1 MEYYVFGPNGERFGP
16 ADVELLNRWA
26 KQGRVDNDTLVQAL
40 GSESKIPITMV
51 PGFTAGPPIVN
62 PRPSQGQTYV
72 GAPMGS
78 NPHIESHLTKALVST
93 LCCCLPLGVV
103 AVIYAAQVDGHVRR
117 GDIESAKSASESAN
131 GWANLSIG
139 AAIVLVVIRL
149 ILVAGARQSGPGWR
163 DLGGVPNSGFP
174 SGYESK

>member
-1 MEYYVFGPNGERFGP
+1 
-16 ADVELLNRWA
+16 
-26 KQGRVDNDTLVQAL
+26 
-40 GSESKIPITMV
+40 MV
-51 PGFTAGPPIVN
+51 PGFTAGPPVVN
-62 PRPSQGQTYV
+62 PKPNQGQTYV

-139 AAIVLVVIRL
+139 AAIALVVIRL

-163 DLGGVPNSGFP
+163 DHGGVPNSGFP